1 MGTAVSS
8 TSRNT
13 RRRLLL
19 LSPALLATVAVIATS
34 LAIGMLY
41 DTAFDREKAQLIEVV
56 ESQTRLVEAIGR
68 LDGWGPDRTL
78 ELVNEAQGYYGG
90 IGETGEFTLARLD
103 GNEMR
108 FLLRHRHGNYE
119 IPPPVPLRGQLAE
132 PMRRA
137 LQGKKGTVVGL
148 DYRGET
154 VLAAYGPVEGLNWGI
169 VAKIDVREVRA
180 PFIKAALFVLC
191 VLGLLVG
198 IGAFLLVRLAMPVV
212 IDLERS
218 KKAAEVAN
226 QAKSDF
232 LANMSHEIRTP
243 MTAILG
249 FSEILVGSRMN
260 QEQFEAAETIQRNG
274 EYLLRIVNDILDLSK
289 IEAGKL
295 EIEHGQCSPC
305 QVLSEVVSLLR
316 VPAGAK
322 NLALETEYVGPIP
335 ETLKCDATRLRQILI
350 NLTGNAIKFTEVGTI
365 RLAAQLIEVE
375 SRQPKMQFR
384 VVDSGI
390 GMTEEQ
396 VGKLFMPFQ
405 QADTSTTR
413 RFGGTGLGLAI
424 SKRLAE
430 KLGGDITVETAL
442 GKGSTLT
449 LTVETGP
456 LENVR
461 LLDAPKASPLHAA
474 PELKTATPDRELN
487 CRVLLA
493 EDGPDNQRLVAFL
506 LRKSGAEVTLAE
518 NGQVALERALAA
530 RKQGIPFD
538 LILMDMQM
546 PVMDGYEAT
555 RKLREAEYRG
565 PIVALTAHA
574 MNTDRGKC
582 LDAGCDDYLT
592 KPIYREELVSM
603 VGKYASQQGI
613 HDVTCHRTV
622 NG

>member
-1 MGTAVSS
+1 MGTASSS

-19 LSPALLATVAVIATS
+19 LSPALLAAVAVIATS

-41 DTAFDREKAQLIEVV
+41 DTAFDREKAQLVEVV

-68 LDGWGPDRTL
+68 LDEWGPDRTL
-78 ELVNEAQGYYGG
+78 ELVNEAQRYYGG
-90 IGETGEFTLARLD
+90 IG
-103 GNEMR
+103 
-108 FLLRHRHGNYE
+108 
-119 IPPPVPLRGQLAE
+119 
-132 PMRRA
+132 A
-137 LQGKKGTVVGL
+137 L
-148 DYRGET
+148 
-154 VLAAYGPVEGLNWGI
+154 
-169 VAKIDVREVRA
+169 
-180 PFIKAALFVLC
+180 
-191 VLGLLVG
+191 
-198 IGAFLLVRLAMPVV
+198 LLVRLAMPVV
-212 IDLERS
+212 VELERS
-218 KKAAEVAN
+218 KRAAEVAN

-249 FSEILVGSRMN
+249 FSQILLGSRMN
-260 QEQFEAAETIQRNG
+260 REQFDAAQTIRKNG
-274 EYLLRIVNDILDLSK
+274 EYLLRILNDILDLSK

-295 EIEHGQCSPC
+295 EIEHGRCSPC
-305 QVLSEVVSLLR
+305 QVLSDVASLLR
-316 VPAGAK
+316 VPAAAK
-322 NLALETEYVGPIP
+322 SLTLETKYVGRIP
-335 ETLKCDATRLRQILI
+335 ETLQCDATRLRQILI
-350 NLTGNAIKFTEVGTI
+350 NLTGNAIKFTEVGKV
-365 RLAAQLIEVE
+365 RLVASLIEADA
-375 SRQPKMQFR
+375 RQPKMQFQ
-384 VVDSGI
+384 VIDTGI
-390 GMTEEQ
+390 GMTQEQ
-396 VGKLFMPFQ
+396 VAKLFKPFQ

-449 LTVETGP
+449 VTVETGS

-461 LLDAPKASPLHAA
+461 LLDNPKEPPPRAEFEQKP
-474 PELKTATPDRELN
+474 ATPDRIVN

-518 NGQVALERALAA
+518 NGLVAVQRSLAA
-530 RKQGIPFD
+530 QENGSPFD

-555 RKLREAEYRG
+555 RRLREAEYRG

-574 MNTDRGKC
+574 MNTDRNKC
-582 LDAGCDDYLT
+582 LEAGCDDYLT
-592 KPIYREELVSM
+592 KPICRENLVSIARKFAPDQ
-603 VGKYASQQGI
+603 VT
-613 HDVTCHRTV
+613 HDVICHEALDE
-622 NG
+622 